1 MKLKFYLSSFLLI
14 VSGFLFLNA
23 QEQKENSGEEV
34 FSASKM
40 TEKSVDAAASVTVI
54 DSKTIENRPTT
65 NVTQLLD
72 NVVGLTLDRQGAN
85 RYNITLR
92 DRASIFNTSTV
103 VMMDHRQISTIGL
116 QVFDAANSN
125 LSGLDLERIEVV
137 RGGSISSAYGAY
149 TNSGVIHFMT
159 KDPFKHPGTSFEI
172 SSGGLA
178 NQESM
183 LGKGNWDIFQA
194 SVRHAAANTDGTFG
208 YKINA
213 RYSENGEYEIDDATA
228 LATGG
233 QLLEKAMG
241 YNVDAT
247 LYFRPSS
254 GLEVTAQA
262 GITGR
267 EGVSWSEFYAEAFEN
282 NRNQFF
288 NVRMKS
294 GNLSAQYSFSE
305 SNSPFEGDDQGFYYR
320 TAPRTKFKN
329 TTDYTESHVSLQ
341 YDMSFEMLNTSFSVG
356 AEHKMGKFNSNWPV
370 GASAETQSQGGIFG
384 RNDATGSEFRVYGAY
399 FQSRSALTDKIH
411 LVLGG
416 RYDQYT
422 NINEGAFSPKAALV
436 LKPNAYSSFRLSAS
450 QATTSSDVQTMFRD
464 HGPNYW
470 NGNGSTLMGNATQQT
485 FNNPYV
491 TLIPPLE
498 PLRELNPIFYQG
510 LGLDTFSI
518 FLALSPQIVPLLAQ
532 SVVASYINVPAF
544 FANPSVVNSLVA
556 NSSIIDFNLV
566 GPNTNLEASDTAAIA
581 TETTYE
587 IGYKAELNRWK
598 VGVDIYRSTKENF
611 AGVEFISP
619 LAQLPASAASAIAA
633 EYGFVFGRAL
643 GGSPLANALGTIMG
657 NAFASGYQNL
667 AALPIG
673 IVNSDQSSQRGMPN
687 LGYRNYGDIEFY
699 GADVSTEYAASDN
712 ISLFANYSWLSQNYF
727 EKEDLGLGVD
737 ATQVFSLNTPK
748 HRVKAGLTYYPSQG
762 FTGGLSMRYQNS
774 FSTTNFGW
782 YDGFVPKRTVWDAHV
797 GYKFNK
803 KTHLNINISNLM
815 GERYRVY
822 NGMPEIGTSAVAAL
836 RYNF

>member
-1 MKLKFYLSSFLLI
+1 MKLKFYLSSFLFI
-14 VSGFLFLNA
+14 MSGILFVNA
-23 QEQKENSGEEV
+23 QEQKGNSGEEV

-92 DRASIFNTSTV
+92 DRTSIFNTSTV

-149 TNSGVIHFMT
+149 TNSGVVHFMT

-194 SVRHAAANTDGTFG
+194 SVRHAAANSDGTFG

-228 LATGG
+228 LQTGG
-233 QLLEKAMG
+233 QLLDKAMG

-267 EGVSWSEFYAEAFEN
+267 EGVSWSEFYGEAFEN

-288 NVRMKS
+288 NVRMKN
-294 GNLSAQYSFSE
+294 GNLTAQYSFSE
-305 SNSPFEGDDQGFYYR
+305 SNSPFGEEDQGFYYR
-320 TAPRTKFKN
+320 TKPRTTFKN
-329 TTDYTESHVSLQ
+329 TTDYSESHASVQ
-341 YDMSFEMLNTSFSVG
+341 YDMSLDVLNTSVSLG
-356 AEHKMGKFNSNWPV
+356 IEHKMGKFNSNWPV
-370 GASAETQSQGGIFG
+370 GASADTQSKGGIFG
-384 RNDATGSEFRVYGAY
+384 RNDETGSEFRIYGTY
-399 FQSRSALTDKIH
+399 FQSRSAITDNLH

-416 RYDQYT
+416 RYDQFT

-436 LKPNAYSSFRLSAS
+436 FKPNANSSFRLSAS
-450 QATTSSDVQTMFRD
+450 QASTSSDVQTMFRD
-464 HGPNYW
+464 HGNAYW
-470 NGNGSTLMGNATQQT
+470 GFGGATLIGNATQQT

-491 TLIPPLE
+491 TWPSAFDQIIAA
-498 PLRELNPIFYQG
+498 NPAWYQG
-510 LGLDTFSI
+510 LGMDSFSI
-518 FLALSPQIVPLLAQ
+518 FLALSPQLIPALSQSIVGAF
-532 SVVASYINVPAF
+532 INVPAF
-544 FANPSVVNSLVA
+544 LTSGALYNTLVA
-556 NSSIIDFNLV
+556 NSTIIDVELV
-566 GPNTNLEASDTAAIA
+566 GNNTSLEASDTATIA

-587 IGYKAELNRWK
+587 VGYKVESNKWK
-598 VGVDIYRSTKENF
+598 VGVDLYRSTKENF
-611 AGVEFISP
+611 SAPQIISP
-619 LAQLPASAASAIAA
+619 LAQLPSSAAGALAAQYSA
-633 EYGFVFGRAL
+633 VFTAAL
-643 GGSPLANALGTIMG
+643 GGGFINSLLGSIMG
-657 NAFASGYQNL
+657 NAYASGYGLL
-667 AALPIG
+667 AGVPLG
-673 IVNSDQSSQRGMPN
+673 VVNSDQSSQRGLLN
-687 LGYRNYGDIEFY
+687 VGYRNFGEIEYY
-699 GADVSTEYAASDN
+699 GADISTEYAASDN
-712 ISLFANYSWLSQNYF
+712 VSLFANYSWLSQNFF
-727 EKEDLGLGVD
+727 EKTDLGVGE
-737 ATQVFSLNTPK
+737 TGQQTYSLNTPK
-748 HRVKAGLTYYPSQG
+748 HRVKAGLTYYPSKG

-774 FSTTNFGW
+774 FTAQQGW
-782 YDGFVPKRTVWDAHV
+782 YGGFVPKRTVWDAHV
-797 GYKFNK
+797 GYKFSK
-803 KTHLNINISNLM
+803 KTHLNINITNLM

-822 NGMPEIGTSAVAAL
+822 SGMPEIGTSAVAAL
-836 RYNF
+836 RYSF

>member
-1 MKLKFYLSSFLLI
+1 M
-14 VSGFLFLNA
+14 SGILFVNA
-23 QEQKENSGEEV
+23 QEQKGNSGEEV
-34 FSASKM
+34 FSASKK

-92 DRASIFNTSTV
+92 DRASVFNTSTV
-103 VMMDHRQISTIGL
+103 VLLDHRQISTIGL
-116 QVFDAANSN
+116 QVFDAANSS
-125 LSGLDLERIEVV
+125 LSGLDLEKIEVV
-137 RGGSISSAYGAY
+137 RGGTISSTYGAY
-149 TNSGVIHFMT
+149 TNSGVVHFMT
-159 KDPFKHPGTSFEI
+159 KDPFKHPGTSIEV

-194 SVRHAAANTDGTFG
+194 SLRHAAANDDGTFG

-213 RYSENGEYEIDDATA
+213 RYSENGEYEIDDTTA
-228 LATGG
+228 LQTGG
-233 QLLEKAMG
+233 QLLDKATG

-247 LYFRPSS
+247 LYFRPTS

-294 GNLSAQYSFSE
+294 GNLTAQYSFSE

-320 TAPRTKFKN
+320 TTPRTTFKN
-329 TTDYTESHVSLQ
+329 TTDYSESHVSAQ
-341 YDMSFEMLNTSFSVG
+341 YDLTFDAINTSFSAGV
-356 AEHKMGKFNSNWPV
+356 EHKMGKFNSNWPV
-370 GASAETQSQGGIFG
+370 GASPETQSKGGIFG
-384 RNDATGSEFRVYGAY
+384 RNDATGSEFRVYGTY
-399 FQSRSALTDKIH
+399 FQSRTAISDNVH

-422 NINEGAFSPKAALV
+422 NINEGAFSPKAAFV
-436 LKPNAYSSFRLSAS
+436 FKTGDNSSFRLSAS

-464 HGPNYW
+464 HGPAYW
-470 NGNGSTLMGNATQQT
+470 GGGNATLMGNATQQT

-491 TLIPPLE
+491 TWLVPGFDQIIAA
-498 PLRELNPIFYQG
+498 NPIYYQG

-518 FLALSPQIVPLLAQ
+518 YLALLPQLIPALSQ
-532 SVVASYINVPAF
+532 SVVGLFVNVPAF
-544 FANPSVVNSLVA
+544 LTSTTTFNSIVA
-556 NSSIIDFNLV
+556 NSEIIPVDLV
-566 GPNTNLEASDTAAIA
+566 GNNTSLEASDTATIA

-587 IGYKAELNRWK
+587 LGYKGEFKRFK
-598 VGVDIYRSTKENF
+598 VGVDVYRQTKQNF
-611 AGVEFISP
+611 SAPEIISP
-619 LAQLPASAASAIAA
+619 FASLPASAATSLAMD
-633 EYGFVFGRAL
+633 YSFVFSRAL
-643 GGSPLANALGTIMG
+643 GGSFLAQLLGDIMG
-657 NAFASGYQNL
+657 NAFAQGYL
-667 AALPIG
+667 TIAGSPVG
-673 IVNSDQSSQRGMPN
+673 IVNSDQSSQRGAIN
-687 LGYRNYGDIEFY
+687 LGYRNFGDIEFY
-699 GADVSTEYAASDN
+699 GADVSTEYAATDN
-712 ISLFANYSWLSQNYF
+712 LNLFANYSWLSQNWF
-727 EKEDLGLGVD
+727 EKTDLGEGE
-737 ATQVFSLNTPK
+737 AGTRQYSLNTPK
-748 HRVKAGLTYYPSQG
+748 HRVKAGLTYYPSKG
-762 FTGGLSMRYQNS
+762 FSGGLSMRYQNS
-774 FSTTNFGW
+774 FTAQQGW
-782 YDGFVPKRTVWDAHV
+782 YSGFVPKRTVWDAHV
-797 GYKFNK
+797 GYKFSK
-803 KTHLNINISNLM
+803 KTHLNINVSNLM
-815 GERYRVY
+815 GKRYRVY

>member
-1 MKLKFYLSSFLLI
+1 
-14 VSGFLFLNA
+14 
-23 QEQKENSGEEV
+23 
-34 FSASKM
+34 
-40 TEKSVDAAASVTVI
+40 
-54 DSKTIENRPTT
+54 
-65 NVTQLLD
+65 
-72 NVVGLTLDRQGAN
+72 
-85 RYNITLR
+85 
-92 DRASIFNTSTV
+92 
-103 VMMDHRQISTIGL
+103 MDHRQISTIGL

-149 TNSGVIHFMT
+149 TNAGVVHFMT

-194 SVRHAAANTDGTFG
+194 SVRHAAANSNGTFG

-213 RYSENGEYEIDDATA
+213 RYSENGEYEVDDATA
-228 LATGG
+228 LAAGG
-233 QLLEKAMG
+233 QLLDKATG

-294 GNLSAQYSFSE
+294 GNLTAQYSFSE
-305 SNSPFEGDDQGFYYR
+305 SNSPFGEEDQGFYYR
-320 TAPRTKFKN
+320 TLPRTKYKN
-329 TTDYTESHVSLQ
+329 TTDYTESHASVQ
-341 YDMSFEMLNTSFSVG
+341 YDMTLDVLNTSMSLG
-356 AEHKMGKFNSNWPV
+356 IEHKMGKFNSNWPV
-370 GASAETQSQGGIFG
+370 GASAITQSKGGIFG
-384 RNDATGSEFRVYGAY
+384 RNDETGSEFRIYGTY
-399 FQSRSALTDKIH
+399 FQSRSTLTDNLH

-436 LKPNAYSSFRLSAS
+436 FKPNANSSFRLSAS
-450 QATTSSDVQTMFRD
+450 QATTSSNVRTMFRD
-464 HGPNYW
+464 HSNAYW
-470 NGNGSTLMGNATQQT
+470 GGGGATLIGNATQQT

-491 TLIPPLE
+491 TWIPALE
-498 PLRELNPIFYQG
+498 PLRELNPVFYQG

-518 FLALSPQIVPLLAQ
+518 FLALSPQVIPLLAQ

-544 FANPSVVNSLVA
+544 FANPSIANSLVA
-556 NSSIIDFNLV
+556 NSSVIDVDLV
-566 GPNTNLEASDTAAIA
+566 GANSNLEPSDTAAIA

-587 IGYKAELNRWK
+587 IGYKVESNKWK
-598 VGVDIYRSTKENF
+598 FGVDLYRSTKENF
-611 AGVEFISP
+611 AGFTLLSP
-619 LAQLPASAASAIAA
+619 LAQLPASAASTIAA
-633 EYGFVFGRAL
+633 QYGFVFGRAL
-643 GGSPLANALGTIMG
+643 GGSPLANALGAVMG
-657 NAFASGYQNL
+657 NAFAAGYQNL
-667 AALPIG
+667 AAQPLG
-673 IVNSDQSSQRGMPN
+673 IVNTDQSLQRGRPN
-687 LGYRNYGDIEFY
+687 FGYRNFGELEYY
-699 GADVSTEYAASDN
+699 GADISTEYAATDN
-712 ISLFANYSWLSQNYF
+712 VNLFANYSWLSQTFF
-727 EKEDLGLGVD
+727 EKTDLGVGETG
-737 ATQVFSLNTPK
+737 TQIYSLNTPK
-748 HRVKAGLTYYPSQG
+748 HRVKAGLTYYPSKG

-774 FSTTNFGW
+774 FTATNFGW
-782 YDGFVPKRTVWDAHV
+782 YNGFVPKRTVWDAHV
-797 GYKFNK
+797 GYKFSK
-803 KTHLNINISNLM
+803 KTHLNINITNLM

-836 RYNF
+836 RYSF

>member
-1 MKLKFYLSSFLLI
+1 M
-14 VSGFLFLNA
+14 SGVLFVNA
-23 QEQKENSGEEV
+23 QEQKGNSAEEV
-34 FSASKM
+34 FSASK
-40 TEKSVDAAASVTVI
+40 KSENAVDAAASVTVI

-137 RGGSISSAYGAY
+137 RGGSISSVYGAY
-149 TNSGVIHFMT
+149 TNSGVVHFMT
-159 KDPFKHPGTSFEI
+159 KDPFKHPGTTFEI

-194 SVRHAAANTDGTFG
+194 TVRHAAANSDGTFG

-228 LATGG
+228 LETGG
-233 QLLEKAMG
+233 QLLDKAMG

-262 GITGR
+262 GVNGR
-267 EGVSWSEFYAEAFEN
+267 EGVSWSEFYGEAFEN

-294 GNLSAQYSFSE
+294 GNLTAQYSFSE
-305 SNSPFEGDDQGFYYR
+305 SNSPFEEGDQGFYYR
-320 TAPRTKFKN
+320 TRPRTTFKN
-329 TTDYTESHVSLQ
+329 TTDYSESHASVQ
-341 YDMSFEMLNTSFSVG
+341 YDMSLDLLNTSLSLG
-356 AEHKMGKFNSNWPV
+356 IEHKMGKFNSNWPV
-370 GASAETQSQGGIFG
+370 GASAETQSKGGIFG
-384 RNDATGSEFRVYGAY
+384 RNDEAGSEFRIYGTY
-399 FQSRSALTDKIH
+399 FQSRSAITDNLH

-416 RYDQYT
+416 RYDQFT
-422 NINEGAFSPKAALV
+422 NVNEGAFSPKAALV
-436 LKPNAYSSFRLSAS
+436 FKPGANSSFRLSAS

-464 HGPNYW
+464 HGPMYW
-470 NGNGSTLMGNATQQT
+470 NGFPATLMGNATQQT

-491 TLIPPLE
+491 TWNPLFD
-498 PLRELNPIFYQG
+498 PIIAANPAWHQG
-510 LGLDTFSI
+510 LGMDSFSI
-518 FLALSPQIVPLLAQ
+518 FLALSPQLIPALSQSIVGAF
-532 SVVASYINVPAF
+532 INVPAF
-544 FANPSVVNSLVA
+544 LTSTNLYNFLVA
-556 NSSIIDFNLV
+556 NSTVVDVELV
-566 GPNTNLEASDTAAIA
+566 GNNTSLEASDTATIA

-587 IGYKAELNRWK
+587 FGYKVESKRWK
-598 VGVDIYRSTKENF
+598 VGVDLYRSTKENF
-611 AGVEFISP
+611 SSAEIISP
-619 LAQLPASAASAIAA
+619 FAQLPSSAAGGLAAQYSAVFAA
-633 EYGFVFGRAL
+633 AL
-643 GGSPLANALGTIMG
+643 GGGFINSLLGQIMG
-657 NAFASGYQNL
+657 NAFAGGYGLL
-667 AALPIG
+667 ADRPLG
-673 IVNSDQSSQRGMPN
+673 VVNSDQSSQRGMVN
-687 LGYRNYGDIEFY
+687 FGYRNFGEIEYY
-699 GADVSTEYAASDN
+699 GADLSTEYVASEN
-712 ISLFANYSWLSQNYF
+712 VSLFANYSWLSQNFF
-727 EKEDLGLGVD
+727 EKTDLGVGE
-737 ATQVFSLNTPK
+737 TGQQTYSLNTPK
-748 HRVKAGLTYYPSQG
+748 HRVKAGLTYYPSKG

-774 FSTTNFGW
+774 FTAQQGW
-782 YDGFVPKRTVWDAHV
+782 YGGFVPKRTVWDAHV
-797 GYKFNK
+797 GYKFSK
-803 KTHLNINISNLM
+803 KTHLNINITNLM

-822 NGMPEIGTSAVAAL
+822 SGMPEIGTSAVAAL

>member
-1 MKLKFYLSSFLLI
+1 MKLKFYLSSFLFI
-14 VSGFLFLNA
+14 VSGFLLLNA
-23 QEQKENSGEEV
+23 QEQKGNSGEEV

-40 TEKSVDAAASVTVI
+40 TEKTVDAAASVTVI
-54 DSKTIENRPTT
+54 NSKTIENRPTT

-137 RGGSISSAYGAY
+137 RGGSISSSYGAY
-149 TNSGVIHFMT
+149 TNSGVVHFMT
-159 KDPFKHPGTSFEI
+159 KDPFKYPGTSFEI
-172 SSGGLA
+172 STGGLA

-213 RYSENGEYEIDDATA
+213 RYSENGEYDIDDATS

-233 QLLEKAMG
+233 QLLDKAMG

-282 NRNQFF
+282 NRNNFF

-294 GNLSAQYSFSE
+294 GNLTAQYSYSDTNTPTE
-305 SNSPFEGDDQGFYYR
+305 SDDQGYYYR
-320 TAPRTKFKN
+320 TVPRTKFKN

-341 YDMSFEMLNTSFSVG
+341 YDMSFDMLNTSFSVG
-356 AEHKMGKFNSNWPV
+356 AEHKKGEFNSNWPV
-370 GASAETQSQGGIFG
+370 GTSASIDSQGGIFG
-384 RNDATGSEFRVYGAY
+384 RNDATGPEFRIYGAY
-399 FQSRSALTDKIH
+399 FQSRSALTDNIH

-422 NINEGAFSPKAALV
+422 NLNEGAFSPKAALV
-436 LKPNAYSSFRLSAS
+436 LKPNSNSSFRLSAS
-450 QATTSSDVQTMFRD
+450 QATTSSNVQTMFRD
-464 HGPNYW
+464 HGPTYW
-470 NGNGSTLMGNATQQT
+470 NGFRGTLMGNATQQT

-518 FLALSPQIVPLLAQ
+518 YLALSPQVVPLLAQ
-532 SVVASYINVPAF
+532 SVVSLYVNVPAF
-544 FANPSVVNSLVA
+544 FANPSVANSLVA
-556 NSSIIDFNLV
+556 NSSVIDFDLV
-566 GPNTNLEASDTAAIA
+566 GSNTDLEASDTAAIA

-587 IGYKAELNRWK
+587 IGYKAELKRWK

-611 AGVEFISP
+611 AGVELLSP
-619 LAQLPASAASAIAA
+619 LAQLPDDGAGIIAA
-633 EYGFVFGRAL
+633 QFGAVFGRAL
-643 GGSPLANALGTIMG
+643 GGSPLANALGAIMG
-657 NAFASGYQNL
+657 NAFASGYQSL
-667 AALPIG
+667 SALPIG
-673 IVNSDQSSQRGMPN
+673 IVNTDQSSQRGLPN
-687 LGYRNYGDIEFY
+687 FGYRNYGNIEYY
-699 GADVSTEYAASDN
+699 GADISTEFAASDN
-712 ISLFANYSWLSQNYF
+712 ISFFANYSWLSQNYF
-727 EKEDLGLGVD
+727 EKNDLGVGETG
-737 ATQVFSLNTPK
+737 TQVFSLNTPK
-748 HRVKAGLTYYPSQG
+748 HRVKAGLTYYPSKG

-782 YDGFVPKRTVWDAHV
+782 YNGFVPKRTVWDAHI
-797 GYKFNK
+797 GYKFSK
-803 KTHLNINISNLM
+803 KTHLNINITNLM

-822 NGMPEIGTSAVAAL
+822 NGMPEIGASAVAAL
-836 RYNF
+836 RYDF